1 MERRGNGGRKE
12 KRKDGEM
19 RRDEERRE
27 EGTRKVGGGKGAS
40 EGVLS

>member
-19 RRDEERRE
+19 RRDEEERRE
-27 EGTRKVGGGKGAS
+27 EGTRKVAGGG
-40 EGVLS
+40 EGCE